1 MQKTEFIQWATQ
13 LAINYKPA
21 ADVLEKLKHVRVIAF
36 VGPTG
41 VGKTTLIHASGLPY
55 VLSDVT
61 RDKRE
66 GEKDDH
72 DYHFKNNY
80 EEILA
85 DIKQGQYV
93 QFVINTNHEFY
104 GTRANQYPDGGVCA
118 MAIIAKAIPQFRTL
132 GFADILPIYILP
144 PSYVEWMHRI
154 GSARSSDLEARFT
167 EARESLPIALADP
180 TYHFVLNDNIE
191 DAVDDIKLIAEGK
204 PIAEHRD
211 FLARQTAELLIGR
224 LGEV

>member
-1 MQKTEFIQWATQ
+1 MTKEEFIKWATQ
-13 LAINYKPA
+13 LAINYKPSQE
-21 ADVLEKLKHVRVIAF
+21 VLAKLLHLRVIAF

-41 VGKTTLIHASGLPY
+41 VGKTTLTHASGLPY
-55 VLSDVT
+55 ILSDVT

-80 EEILA
+80 EEMLE
-85 DIKQGQYV
+85 DIKTGQYV

-104 GTRANQYPDGGVCA
+104 GTRVTEYPDGGVCA

-154 GSARSSDLEARFT
+154 GTARSSDLEARFV
-167 EARESLPIALADP
+167 EARESLPIALGDP
-180 TYHFVLNDNIE
+180 KYHFVLNDNIE
-191 DAVDDIKLIAEGK
+191 DAVEDIKQIAAGQ

-224 LGEV
+224 LGES